1 MKSGIK
7 RTAVLGLS
15 VVLGIGSMLPT
26 ASLAAAECKGME
38 KRACENAADCLWVEG
53 YKRKDGKQVSSY
65 CRTKS
70 KSKSTSSTASSAKKQ
85 DDKKKDEKK

>member
-70 KSKSTSSTASSAKKQ
+70 KSTSSTKKQ